1 MQQQLQRRG
10 LQQGYT
16 RTPMSDSEG
25 DEEEDEEDD
34 DGYSSNNRSVAV
46 VVVNH
51 NNNHNLINSEKSS
64 ELNSNSMYVKTNNKR
79 INNSVAS
86 PNQSAG
92 VDNENRINRK

>member
-16 RTPMSDSEG
+16 RTPMSDSED

-51 NNNHNLINSEKSS
+51 NNNHNVLNSEKSS
-64 ELNSNSMYVKTNNKR
+64 EVNSNSMYVKTNKR

-86 PNQSAG
+86 PSQSAG
-92 VDNENRINRK
+92 ADNENRINRK